1 MTITEYEYAA
11 TNGVVGSRTGGDPN
25 SFATYLPRRSI
36 RRPTRSRPQEYI
48 QCYARASRVSQS
60 GNKVSFA

>member
-36 RRPTRSRPQEYI
+36 RRLTRSRPQEYI
-48 QCYARASRVSQS
+48 QCYARA
-60 GNKVSFA
+60 

>member
-1 MTITEYEYAA
+1 MTTTEYEYAA
-11 TNGVVGSRTGGDPN
+11 TKGRRGLTNRGRPK

-48 QCYARASRVSQS
+48 QCYARA
-60 GNKVSFA
+60 